1 MFEGVN
7 TQRFRGGRLGRA
19 NSVKFANSDKNW
31 PHFFIWVIGEALAKN
46 AKSGLHACKH

>member
-7 TQRFRGGRLGRA
+7 TQRSRGGRLGRA

-31 PHFFIWVIGEALAKN
+31 PRYFIFVEKKSQKSFFYL
-46 AKSGLHACKH
+46 

>member
-31 PHFFIWVIGEALAKN
+31 THFFIFVEK
-46 AKSGLHACKH
+46 KSQKSFFYL